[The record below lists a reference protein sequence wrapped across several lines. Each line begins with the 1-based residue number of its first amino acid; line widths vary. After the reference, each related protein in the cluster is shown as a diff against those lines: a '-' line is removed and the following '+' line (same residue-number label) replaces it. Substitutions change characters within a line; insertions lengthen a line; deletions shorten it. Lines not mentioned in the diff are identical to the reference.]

1 MKKMLIVLTGILL
14 LGSITFSEE
23 EKTTSAHAWGRMEYN
38 SRIFNTKMNSK
49 QVDGKDVT
57 ATANTIQILELRS
70 EPNMDDADNWRGF
83 MGFGTKVWDM
93 NLDIN
98 IYKIWD
104 NEWARTDV
112 YLTKEIND
120 IVTAKLGTTLNNLTD
135 EKDFLS
141 TIVDDATLTLT
152 AAKDG
157 TEGSITYAVNGQ
169 GTFQQSS
176 NPGVVNGAEGTPSGI
191 VGGYIKF
198 PFAGFTVVAKPFKG
212 TFNPTAINIQ
222 YGGEFWGT
230 TKLADGERFYNGIE
244 LSRKIGTMSL
254 NSAFHVNLGE
264 ETKLDTY
271 ENEKVIK
278 TVTKK
283 GDIASIDAVE
293 YGSEFLGKIGMSM
306 PLGKKINIISNF
318 IYANESA
325 KVTAETTEK
334 VENTA
339 SRNLFIVDARVA
351 VDLSPIK
358 LKGELQNTADLK
370 SATFEGKDGIINT
383 NDIKVHVR
391 ADLDMGEFGIFAKV
405 VDEATL
411 SLTEDTIGDKTVTMK
426 DTTDNTLEIG
436 GGVYKT
442 VGLVDLELNS
452 GIILGSTNDDMSKV
466 ETSSTE
472 FYVGTQMSLSF

>member
-1 MKKMLIVLTGILL
+1 
-14 LGSITFSEE
+14 
-23 EKTTSAHAWGRMEYN
+23 
-38 SRIFNTKMNSK
+38 
-49 QVDGKDVT
+49 
-57 ATANTIQILELRS
+57 
-70 EPNMDDADNWRGF
+70 
-83 MGFGTKVWDM
+83 
-93 NLDIN
+93 
-98 IYKIWD
+98 
-104 NEWARTDV
+104 
-112 YLTKEIND
+112 
-120 IVTAKLGTTLNNLTD
+120 
-135 EKDFLS
+135 
-141 TIVDDATLTLT
+141 
-152 AAKDG
+152 
-157 TEGSITYAVNGQ
+157 
-169 GTFQQSS
+169 
-176 NPGVVNGAEGTPSGI
+176 
-191 VGGYIKF
+191 
-198 PFAGFTVVAKPFKG
+198 
-212 TFNPTAINIQ
+212 
-222 YGGEFWGT
+222 
-230 TKLADGERFYNGIE
+230 
-244 LSRKIGTMSL
+244 
-254 NSAFHVNLGE
+254 
-264 ETKLDTY
+264 
-271 ENEKVIK
+271 
-278 TVTKK
+278 
-283 GDIASIDAVE
+283 
-293 YGSEFLGKIGMSM
+293 M